1 MSRPKPRWFPLA
13 IVAFVPLLL
22 ASGTD
27 DSGSTAEVIEVN
39 GILDNASL
47 RYLARAI
54 DDAAESERELAII
67 QFDSPAV
74 VGSYQELQLV
84 AGLIADP
91 PLPLVVWLGPAPA
104 RAGGGVAQLLSL
116 ASTRVAAPGSIIEN
130 WSPAVVGDD
139 RDLVEPP
146 SNWVA
151 GVVIDAAVPGLVD
164 RVVPSARQLLQEL
177 DGLEVVVRGQ
187 TRVLQTIVD
196 IDGGVTN
203 IPVTFHQPGLLH
215 RFLHLAAAPEAAFF
229 FLVAGLTLAA
239 FEFYALGPGAAAA
252 VAALSLLLGGYGISI
267 LPVRGWALAAVV
279 AGMALL
285 VAGFQQGGVLG
296 LTALGTVALAV
307 GGLNFTYGAPQ
318 VTIGVVGVVASI
330 LAVLFFFLLAMP
342 TVGRARFSTPTLG
355 RDHLVGRRGVARVDL
370 TPDGVVEVDGAR
382 WPATAHREAAI
393 RSGES
398 VTVTGVVGWQLEV
411 EPVREN

>member
-1 MSRPKPRWFPLA
+1 MSSPKPRWISIAL
-13 IVAFVPLLL
+13 VAFVPLLL
-22 ASGTD
+22 AAGTD
-27 DSGSTAEVIEVN
+27 DSGLTAEVIEVN

-47 RYLARAI
+47 RYMALAI
-54 DDAAESERELAII
+54 ESAADSERELVII
-67 QFDSPAV
+67 QLDSPAV
-74 VGSYQELQLV
+74 VGSYDELQRV
-84 AGLIADP
+84 AELIADP
-91 PLPLVVWLGPAPA
+91 PLPVVMWLGPAPA
-104 RAGGGVAQLLSL
+104 RAGGGAAQLFLI
-116 ASTRVAAPGSIIEN
+116 ASIRVAAPGSIIEN

-139 RDLVEPP
+139 RDLVSPATD
-146 SNWVA
+146 WA
-151 GVVIDAAVPGLVD
+151 GEVVIDAAVPGLVD
-164 RVVPSARQLLQEL
+164 RVVPSTRQLLQEL
-177 DGLEVVVRGQ
+177 DGLEVVVAGQ

-203 IPVTFHQPGLLH
+203 IAVTFHQPGLLH
-215 RFLHLAAAPEAAFF
+215 RFLHLGATPEAAFF

-285 VAGFQQGGVLG
+285 IAGFQQGGVLG
-296 LTALGTVALAV
+296 LTVLGTVALAM

-330 LAVLFFFLLAMP
+330 VAVLFFFLLAMP

-393 RSGES
+393 RTGES